1 MPNLSIELKRKDMK
15 LKLEGNIGTKT
26 LKELSQIIDSNQNN
40 QQLNSSNERENLG
53 DSNDPYDILCRFR
66 NVSSRL
72 RENKEFQKLVLKLGE
87 EYSQYHIES
96 IKIPSI
102 LEVAVKDKKIY
113 KEIKLNKEELKKQ
126 VKTVFQNINKSN
138 VDFLIIHIGG
148 LNDNEQ
154 IEIVVDSIVKE
165 AFNLPK
171 TIFKSKYKSYKTL
184 IEAIFF
190 GNDISNYYF
199 SSFNDDDY

>member
-1 MPNLSIELKRKDMK
+1 MK

-26 LKELSQIIDSNQNN
+26 LKELRQIIYSNQNN